1 MFHSMEGTVHM
12 SNEKIKKILKEHS
25 IPFLKKEGRI
35 YADSMLA
42 GTKVYE
48 ICEDL
53 TGYTNDQLYCWLGY

>member
-1 MFHSMEGTVHM
+1 M

-25 IPFLKKEGRI
+25 IPFLEKDGRI